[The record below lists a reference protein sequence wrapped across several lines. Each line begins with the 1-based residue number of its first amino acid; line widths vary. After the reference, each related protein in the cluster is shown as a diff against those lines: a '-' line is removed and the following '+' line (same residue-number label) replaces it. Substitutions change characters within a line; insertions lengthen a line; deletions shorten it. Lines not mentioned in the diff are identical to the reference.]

1 LSIGV
6 RLVGSIFLLNLY
18 EFSFF
23 KGFKIGI
30 NYQPPTVV
38 PGGDLAKVQRAAC
51 MLSNTTAI
59 AEAWKRISYKFDKL
73 FAKRAFVHWYVGEGM
88 EENEFHEARETLSL
102 IEKDYEEAGEDAY
115 GGGEEEEEDSDNR

>member
-1 LSIGV
+1 MN
-6 RLVGSIFLLNLY
+6 LNL
-18 EFSFF
+18 FCF

-59 AEAWKRISYKFDKL
+59 LESWKRIARKFDL
-73 FAKRAFVHWYVGEGM
+73 LYSRRGFVHWFVGEGM
-88 EENEFHEARETLSL
+88 EEGEFAEAREELGA
-102 IEKDYEEAGEDAY
+102 IEKDYEEAGQDANAGDDEDY
-115 GGGEEEEEDSDNR
+115 EYDG